1 MIHEGITCMNE
12 KDKIIE
18 QINIY
23 YEFWFRV
30 NDVYRVWAQNHN
42 TNETTV
48 FVLYVINTS
57 TPYCT
62 QIEIGNKL
70 LLPKQ
75 TVSLVLSGLEK
86 KGFIFRESNP
96 KDRRNKI
103 VKLTEEGAQYANCIL
118 EELRSMEIVAF
129 ASIPQEQRR
138 AISETFSFLGSSLNK
153 FLGK

>member
-1 MIHEGITCMNE
+1 MIHEGIICMNE

-42 TNETTV
+42 MNETTV

-118 EELRSMEIVAF
+118 EELRSMEIEAF
-129 ASIPQEQRR
+129 ASIPQEQRM
-138 AISETFSFLGSSLNK
+138 AISETFSLLAGSLDKSLLK
-153 FLGK
+153 

>member
-1 MIHEGITCMNE
+1 MIHEGIICMNE

-86 KGFIFRESNP
+86 KGYILRESNP

-118 EELRSMEIVAF
+118 EELRSMEIEAF
-129 ASIPQEQRR
+129 ASIPQEQRM
-138 AISETFSFLGSSLNK
+138 AISETFSLLAGSLDKSLLK
-153 FLGK
+153 

>member
-1 MIHEGITCMNE
+1 
-12 KDKIIE
+12 
-18 QINIY
+18 
-23 YEFWFRV
+23 
-30 NDVYRVWAQNHN
+30 
-42 TNETTV
+42 V

-86 KGFIFRESNP
+86 KGYILRESNP

-118 EELRSMEIVAF
+118 EELRSMEIEAF
-129 ASIPQEQRR
+129 ASIPQEQRM
-138 AISETFSFLGSSLNK
+138 AISETFSLLAGSLDKSLLK
-153 FLGK
+153 

>member
-62 QIEIGNKL
+62 QNEIGNKL
-70 LLPKQ
+70 FLPKQ

-86 KGFIFRESNP
+86 KGYILRESNP

-103 VKLTEEGAQYANCIL
+103 VKLTEQGAQYANCIL
-118 EELRSMEIVAF
+118 EELRSMEIEAF

-153 FLGK
+153 FLLK

>member
-86 KGFIFRESNP
+86 KGFIFSP
-96 KDRRNKI
+96 
-103 VKLTEEGAQYANCIL
+103 QYLFYTLYICKN
-118 EELRSMEIVAF
+118 RSGRVF
-129 ASIPQEQRR
+129 L
-138 AISETFSFLGSSLNK
+138 AICHLH
-153 FLGK
+153 

>member
-1 MIHEGITCMNE
+1 MIHEGITCMYE

-118 EELRSMEIVAF
+118 EELRSMEIEAF

-153 FLGK
+153 FLLK